1 MFFDEVRE
9 VNAVVVVG
17 LSKRTRTRMR
27 VIPVKNSNMALDLG
41 FERAR
46 GDRLRGK

>member
-17 LSKRTRTRMR
+17 LSKRTRMR